1 MIETSEVQP
10 GDRITFLDTSDGAER
25 IGEVTAY
32 VPDASGCN
40 AGFPGFVARDIIT
53 DEMRWGYLAQITEIN
68 GFATTV

>member
-1 MIETSEVQP
+1 MNEMIEPRP
-10 GDRITFLDTSDGAER
+10 GDRITFLDTNDGAER
-25 IGEVTAY
+25 VGEVTAF

-68 GFATTV
+68 GLATIV